1 MRALFIGAAL
11 LAALPAQAAIYK
23 CPGQDGQ
30 VVFSDKP
37 CGGAA
42 ESPEHQVE
50 VAPPKPANSPGQ
62 GQAEAD
68 AKWEEQK
75 RYRYVEVPRMERE
88 AAGELDD
95 AVEEGIF
102 AAKLLVLDRLSAEV
116 HANFR
121 INERVFSLAHA
132 YCHLPVRIVFPC
144 PAGTSS
150 GGRPACR
157 RPLPP

>member
-88 AAGELDD
+88 AAELMASGDPQKAALGEEL
-95 AVEEGIF
+95 AWQAHKAKEAFEQLERAK
-102 AAKLLVLDRLSAEV
+102 AAQAET
-116 HANFR
+116 ASR
-121 INERVFSLAHA
+121 YKRALKEING
-132 YCHLPVRIVFPC
+132 Y
-144 PAGTSS
+144 
-150 GGRPACR
+150 
-157 RPLPP
+157 

>member
-1 MRALFIGAAL
+1 MRALLVGAAL

-23 CPGQDGQ
+23 CPGPDGR

-62 GQAEAD
+62 GRAEAD

-75 RYRYVEVPRMERE
+75 RFRYVEVPRMERE
-88 AAGELDD
+88 AADLMASGDPQKAALGEEL
-95 AVEEGIF
+95 AWQ
-102 AAKLLVLDRLSAEV
+102 AHKAKEAFEQLERARATQAETADRYKRAL
-116 HANFR
+116 R
-121 INERVFSLAHA
+121 DING
-132 YCHLPVRIVFPC
+132 Y
-144 PAGTSS
+144 
-150 GGRPACR
+150 
-157 RPLPP
+157 